1 MIIAQAGG
9 RSPPAKKY
17 EKVREMQ
24 KLYSNKLVI
33 FSLVLPG
40 LLTFFVAILAP
51 ILLSIYCSLT
61 EYSGLGEAVFIGL
74 KNYID
79 LFQDPVFWR
88 ALLNSLLLAVG
99 FVCIQHPIAIFV
111 ALKLDKLQR
120 RSEGILRCIY
130 FIPNVISVAV
140 IAYLW
145 KFIYNPNFGL
155 LQKILEFFGYEGK
168 FNALGSGSAIW
179 AVLVVL
185 IWHGFGWG
193 MLIYYTGIK
202 NIDPVVY
209 EAAAIDG
216 ASGKNTFFYITLPLM
231 KPVIKYNV
239 TLAIIS
245 ALKQMETVYLLT
257 NGGPGN
263 ETQFLATYLYK
274 QAFSSY
280 KYGYGNAISVVFI
293 AICLLATVL
302 LNRAFAERDGKK
314 GGKRHAEAALER

>member
-1 MIIAQAGG
+1 MH
-9 RSPPAKKY
+9 
-17 EKVREMQ
+17 

-40 LLTFFVAILAP
+40 LLTFLIAILAP
-51 ILLSIYCSLT
+51 IVLSVYYSLT
-61 EYSGLGEAVFIGL
+61 DYSGLGAANFTGL
-74 KNYID
+74 ANYAT
-79 LFQDPVFWR
+79 LVQDEVFWR
-88 ALLNSLLLAVG
+88 ALLNSVLLALG
-99 FVCIQHPIAIFV
+99 FICIQHPIAVLV
-111 ALKLDKLQR
+111 AWKLDRLQGKA
-120 RSEGILRCIY
+120 EGLLRCIY
-130 FIPNVISVAV
+130 FLPNVISVAV

-155 LQKILEFFGYEGK
+155 LQKVLELFGYEGS
-168 FNALGSGSAIW
+168 FNALGSGTAIW

-185 IWHGFGWG
+185 VWHGFGWG

-202 NIDPVVY
+202 NIDQVLY

-216 ASGKNTFFYITLPLM
+216 ATSSQTFFRITLPMM

-263 ETQFLATYLYK
+263 ETQFMATYLYK
-274 QAFSSY
+274 QAFGSY
-280 KYGYGNAISVVFI
+280 KYGYGNAISVVLI
-293 AICLLATVL
+293 VICLAATVL
-302 LNRAFAERDGKK
+302 MNKLFAERK
-314 GGKRHAEAALER
+314 EAV

>member
-1 MIIAQAGG
+1 MH
-9 RSPPAKKY
+9 
-17 EKVREMQ
+17 

-40 LLTFFVAILAP
+40 LLTFLIAILAP
-51 ILLSIYCSLT
+51 IVLSVYYSLT
-61 EYSGLGEAVFIGL
+61 DYSGLGAANFTGL
-74 KNYID
+74 ANYAA
-79 LFQDPVFWR
+79 LVQDEVFWR
-88 ALLNSLLLAVG
+88 ALLNSVLLALG
-99 FVCIQHPIAIFV
+99 FICIQHPIAVLV
-111 ALKLDKLQR
+111 AWKLDRLQGKA
-120 RSEGILRCIY
+120 EGLLRCIY
-130 FIPNVISVAV
+130 FLPNVISVAV

-155 LQKILEFFGYEGK
+155 LQKVLELFGYEGS
-168 FNALGSGSAIW
+168 FNALGSGTAIW

-185 IWHGFGWG
+185 VWHGFGWG

-202 NIDPVVY
+202 NIDQVVY

-216 ASGKNTFFYITLPLM
+216 ATSSQTFFRITLPMM

-263 ETQFLATYLYK
+263 ETQFMATYLYK
-274 QAFSSY
+274 QAFGYY
-280 KYGYGNAISVVFI
+280 KYGYGNAISVVLI
-293 AICLLATVL
+293 VICLAATVL
-302 LNRAFAERDGKK
+302 MNKLFAERK
-314 GGKRHAEAALER
+314 EAV

>member
-1 MIIAQAGG
+1 MH
-9 RSPPAKKY
+9 
-17 EKVREMQ
+17 

-33 FSLVLPG
+33 FTLVLPG
-40 LLTFFVAILAP
+40 LLTFVIAILAP
-51 ILLSIYCSLT
+51 ILLSVYYSLT
-61 EYSGLGEAVFIGL
+61 DYSGLGAATFLGL
-74 KNYID
+74 ENYKT
-79 LFQDPVFWR
+79 LLQDEVFWR
-88 ALLNSLLLAVG
+88 ALLNSVLLALG
-99 FVCIQHPIAIFV
+99 FIVIQHPIAVFV
-111 ALKLDKLQR
+111 AMKLDRLQGR
-120 RSEGILRCIY
+120 AEGLLRCIY
-130 FIPNVISVAV
+130 FLPNVISVAV

-155 LQKILEFFGYEGK
+155 LQKILEFFGYQGN
-168 FNALGSGSAIW
+168 FNALGSGTAIW

-202 NIDPVVY
+202 NIDQVVY

-216 ASGKNTFFYITLPLM
+216 ANEKQTFLYITLPLM

-257 NGGPGN
+257 SGGPGN

-274 QAFSSY
+274 QAFGSY

-293 AICLLATVL
+293 IICLAATVIM
-302 LNRAFAERDGKK
+302 NKVFAERNGRKRGVIHAGKQK
-314 GGKRHAEAALER
+314 AAV